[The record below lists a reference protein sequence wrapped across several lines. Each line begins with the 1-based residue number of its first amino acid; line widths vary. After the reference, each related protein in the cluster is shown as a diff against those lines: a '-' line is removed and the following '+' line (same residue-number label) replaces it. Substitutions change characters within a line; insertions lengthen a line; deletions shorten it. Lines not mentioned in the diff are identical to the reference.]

1 MIMDMKHGKCPIC
14 VEGDLHE
21 HAKKNP
27 VSYNQHR
34 AEIDTLFSICDSCGS
49 EQANAQQVRANKR
62 AMTKFKKCVDG
73 LLNGAE
79 VRLIRQKLGI
89 NQSQAARI
97 FGGGPVA
104 FSKYEKDDVMQ
115 SDAMD
120 RLLRV
125 ASSIPGAFE
134 LLAEKAGYVLE
145 HGALIESVSDEDWQ
159 KLSIESSKKTPTQI
173 QVLEEY
179 PPASTANDE
188 WTAQEA

>member
-1 MIMDMKHGKCPIC
+1 
-14 VEGDLHE
+14 
-21 HAKKNP
+21 
-27 VSYNQHR
+27 
-34 AEIDTLFSICDSCGS
+34 
-49 EQANAQQVRANKR
+49 
-62 AMTKFKKCVDG
+62 
-73 LLNGAE
+73 
-79 VRLIRQKLGI
+79 
-89 NQSQAARI
+89 
-97 FGGGPVA
+97 
-104 FSKYEKDDVMQ
+104 MQ